1 VRGILQTVRR
11 LFPFLPENAR
21 SFMWVYMV
29 LSSSLALLDI
39 FALSILAASLAGM
52 LVGSPITLPVLGRI
66 ESTGYLGIVLLVC
79 GLIIMKSVLAL
90 ALQFWSTR
98 RMATFELEVGAKY
111 FDAFIR
117 APWAERLKRNAAQ
130 LVYYGDNGIAN
141 VTGGF
146 LLPAMNLPSLVV
158 TSLSVIVVIV
168 VVQPVTALVTV
179 AYLGL
184 IAVLLYV
191 VLSRRT
197 LAAARVNRDYS
208 LRVTALMTDMVAAL
222 KEITLRNKAT
232 EVAELVYMNRTKSA
246 RARANTAFLSNAPRF
261 VLDASVV
268 GGIVLVGGASFLV
281 GGLTSAVA
289 AIGMFGIAAIRLVPS
304 VTGFQATMNQMNA
317 SLPHVDAIIR
327 TITLSRAYVRDAET
341 VGQEPIEGDPREL
354 VFEGVSLTY
363 EGATEPALRDVNA
376 RLRLGTTLG
385 IVGASGAGKSSLLD
399 LLLGLMMPSQG
410 TIRLGN
416 QSLTDVL
423 ASWRSRVGYVPQDVA
438 IFDGTIAQNVA
449 LAWAG
454 DIDEERVRSALERAH
469 LWSVISERGEGIHEH
484 VGERGMKM
492 SGGQRQRLGIARALY
507 ADPLVLVLDEATS
520 SLDTKTESDV
530 ARSLRELQGDITI
543 ISVAHRLSTI
553 RDYDE
558 VWFMSGGRI
567 QARGTFDEVIAQ
579 EPDFAQQ
586 ARLAGLL

>member
-449 LAWAG
+449 LAWEG

>member
-1 VRGILQTVRR
+1 MRGILQTVRR

-449 LAWAG
+449 LAWEG